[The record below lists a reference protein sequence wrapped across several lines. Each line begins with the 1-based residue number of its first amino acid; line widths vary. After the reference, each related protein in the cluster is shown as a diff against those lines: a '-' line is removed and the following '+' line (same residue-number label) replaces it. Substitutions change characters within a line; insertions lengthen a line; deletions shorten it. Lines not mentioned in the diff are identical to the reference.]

1 VFSAERFLV
10 VWAACVLGFFSIS
23 SSKMAP
29 YVLPAV
35 PALALMAGVRIVR
48 LAPGGVHRR
57 VLPPLILMGAL
68 LLLGGAVLAY
78 VKHNDPQ
85 SALYLRFGLWLAVAG
100 MLALASAAVVMR
112 MRRSNPAALVAVA
125 LAALVATQLAL
136 LGYQNL
142 IPLRSA
148 HLTALE
154 IQPYLRPDTVVF
166 SVGRYDQTLPPY
178 LGRTVALVAV
188 GGELSFGIEQ
198 EPERAL
204 PDLARF
210 AQAWGKA
217 PHAIAVMEESSY
229 QAARAQ
235 GLPMTVISQSRQR
248 ITVRKPE

>member
-1 VFSAERFLV
+1 
-10 VWAACVLGFFSIS
+10 
-23 SSKMAP
+23 
-29 YVLPAV
+29 VLPW
-35 PALALMAGVRIVR
+35 LL
-48 LAPGGVHRR
+48 
-57 VLPPLILMGAL
+57 LMGVL
-68 LLLGGAVLAY
+68 LLAGGATLGY
-78 VKHNDPQ
+78 VKRNDPQ
-85 SALYLRFGLWLAVAG
+85 SAMYLRLGAWLAAAG
-100 MLALASAAVVMR
+100 LLALVSAPLAARIRGSKAALLIAIGFAAV
-112 MRRSNPAALVAVA
+112 L
-125 LAALVATQLAL
+125 ATQLAL
-136 LGYQNL
+136 LGYENL

-204 PDLARF
+204 PDLVSF
-210 AQAWGKA
+210 AQAWSRA

-229 QAARAQ
+229 QAAKAQ

-248 ITVRKPE
+248 ITVRKPH